1 MAAINCSR
9 LDGLGQQSSYS
20 HVFGMEYSLP
30 LLAPI
35 QEIHKAKSVE
45 NLDKLLNS
53 ANFHQKMVAI
63 GELPV
68 NEENNVGEVD
78 SFSNQLCS
86 ETNEEKNVCEDGED
100 DSVSKQ
106 LFLETKDDGNVGGED
121 DTLAKQLIPQCQDV
135 IILDHTGD
143 ATHVLTDVPT
153 ATNSVR
159 GRIGI
164 AAEEAL
170 RLPNAQKRKILGI
183 TNRIVNPRLVCGI
196 CEKFAP
202 SPLVT
207 VAEESYYKLNYET
220 NRWWC
225 SDMVATFG
233 ILMAHNSHRDD
244 VIYMDCGTPTNAEFV
259 NRANR
264 AQLPSSVRAIIAVAH
279 ASSHYAVLHLRL
291 DAEKAIVHDGLHM
304 SVGRWKPHVT
314 YMLARFG
321 ISVDKWEILARTTGD
336 YLDGLQVVQR
346 DGFNC
351 GPIACMVLWKLF
363 QPQNVN
369 LLNVPQSDYRRLVV
383 TELRRLLTVCGG
395 NLKVFVKNKVCVGRE
410 HVEADITTSQ
420 EPDEKRKIEQDWKS
434 APVEQEHVDAT
445 STGSNRATALTDEK
459 RQANREAADKK
470 RRFVQD
476 QQSRKM
482 RRAHAAAAHVALG
495 EAVVMKVDERDRAH
509 HNPLGIQGIVAGT
522 GRCGTSVRIATSAG
536 VLASKKKAILF
547 APEQFRIL
555 KNPTLPGKLR
565 EIQDSVRKGTFD
577 INLQPT
583 TSVANAHKVLYGSGS
598 QGRGRCKC
606 KNGCTKHC
614 GCRRKKIACSSS
626 CMCNANCG
634 NDGTTS
640 NT

>member
-1 MAAINCSR
+1 
-9 LDGLGQQSSYS
+9 
-20 HVFGMEYSLP
+20 
-30 LLAPI
+30 
-35 QEIHKAKSVE
+35 
-45 NLDKLLNS
+45 
-53 ANFHQKMVAI
+53 
-63 GELPV
+63 
-68 NEENNVGEVD
+68 
-78 SFSNQLCS
+78 
-86 ETNEEKNVCEDGED
+86 
-100 DSVSKQ
+100 
-106 LFLETKDDGNVGGED
+106 
-121 DTLAKQLIPQCQDV
+121 
-135 IILDHTGD
+135 
-143 ATHVLTDVPT
+143 
-153 ATNSVR
+153 
-159 GRIGI
+159 
-164 AAEEAL
+164 
-170 RLPNAQKRKILGI
+170 
-183 TNRIVNPRLVCGI
+183 
-196 CEKFAP
+196 
-202 SPLVT
+202 
-207 VAEESYYKLNYET
+207 
-220 NRWWC
+220 
-225 SDMVATFG
+225 MVATFG